1 MPPRRQRRLIACLGA
16 LALAN
21 AAPPLASVGRADDS
35 PRPRL
40 AADPADAGLLASI
53 PANFRE
59 AVAAVV
65 RKPTMTAQSR
75 ETPFTASPAVYDWLL
90 DHPDRASLVWKRL
103 DVPCLPITEV
113 APGRFGWS
121 DANGSN
127 VTWQAVAR
135 TPTGVVWLATGRIKP
150 GAVMPL
156 VPVSAVA
163 VVSAP
168 RTALPAP
175 ATGESVFE
183 PSVKLYLQ
191 TESRAANTLLRIAGP
206 AAPRLAEQGCEQLLL
221 FFSGPARYVRQHPD
235 EAERMLAPA
244 SAAKR

>member
-1 MPPRRQRRLIACLGA
+1 MRRMIACLGV
-16 LALAN
+16 LALS
-21 AAPPLASVGRADDS
+21 APAPLGLADEGT
-35 PRPRL
+35 RPRL
-40 AADPADAGLLASI
+40 AAEPATAGFLAGI
-53 PANFRE
+53 PAMYRE

-65 RKPTMTAQSR
+65 RKPTMTAQSH
-75 ETPFTASPAVYDWLL
+75 ETPFTASPAVYDWLI
-90 DHPDRASLVWKRL
+90 DHPDRAALAWKRL

-121 DANGSN
+121 DANGST

-135 TPTGVVWLATGRIKP
+135 TADGVVWLATGRIKP

-168 RTALPAP
+168 RTPLPA
-175 ATGESVFE
+175 AAGESVFE

-191 TESRAANTLLRIAGP
+191 TESRAASTLLRIAGP
-206 AAPRLAEQGCEQLLL
+206 AAPRMAEQGCEQLLL

-244 SAAKR
+244 SNPKR